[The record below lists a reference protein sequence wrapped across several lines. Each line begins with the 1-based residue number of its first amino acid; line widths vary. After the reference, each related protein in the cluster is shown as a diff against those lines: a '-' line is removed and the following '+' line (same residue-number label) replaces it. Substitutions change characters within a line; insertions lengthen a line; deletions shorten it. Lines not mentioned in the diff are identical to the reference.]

1 MRLVDTHAHVD
12 ELIDLDGAIERAR
25 IKGVTA
31 VVAVGASLAVNT
43 KILEIAQEHPDFI
56 YPAIGIH
63 PAEAEA
69 ASDEALRFI
78 DENADA
84 CAAIGEIGLDY
95 SYRVDKDLQKAVFK
109 KMLEVAERHDK
120 PVSLHSR
127 YAWDEVL
134 SCVLDKE
141 IRRGVF
147 HWYTGPLET
156 LEKILDCGYLVSATP
171 AIEYSMKHREAI
183 ERAAVE
189 SILLETDTPVKYR
202 GVTSEPSHVIRVADA
217 VAEIKNLT
225 VKRLAEITT
234 SNACK
239 LFGLQF

>member
-1 MRLVDTHAHVD
+1 MRLVDTHAHLD
-12 ELIDLDGAIERAR
+12 ELNDFDDAIERAR
-25 IKGVTA
+25 LKGVA
-31 VVAVGASLAVNT
+31 AIVAVGASLKANIR
-43 KILEIAQEHPDFI
+43 ILEIAREHSDFI

-63 PAEAEA
+63 PGEAEA
-69 ASDEALRFI
+69 TSDEALRFI
-78 DENADA
+78 DENAA
-84 CAAIGEIGLDY
+84 VCTAIGEIGLDY
-95 SYRVDKDLQKAVFK
+95 SYRVDKDLQKTIFK
-109 KMLEVAERHDK
+109 RMLEIAKRHDK

-134 SCVLDKE
+134 SYTIDQG

-147 HWYTGPLET
+147 HWYSGPSET
-156 LEKILDCGYLVSATP
+156 LEKILDYGYLISATP
-171 AIEYSMKHREAI
+171 AIEYSAKHREAV

-202 GVTSEPSHVIRVADA
+202 GVASEPSHITRVADA
-217 VAEIKNLT
+217 VSEIKNVT
-225 VKRLAEITT
+225 VERLAEITT